1 MTTEDAKTYLSRRD
15 IPRLFESL
23 MTGLMYHRPQDHIK
37 YLIECLQKVHEK
49 GQDTISWSSFVD
61 MRRTKTPLPPISNG
75 TARPTSK
82 GGSRPTSRTRTPKD
96 EEILTLDMGNIQDS
110 LINKVI
116 AHERVISP
124 INNGTTQGRSP
135 AVAQNKH
142 RQISSRENSFTDKE
156 EKTPREKTSSPLPAI
171 PTSSKAPEK
180 ITTPNV
186 PVVIVMGPPGSGKE
200 GQVERL
206 LKRYPG
212 WCHLSVG
219 KLIKEE
225 IQRRGEAHTKWKLT
239 HDLISK
245 GEPAPEDVTIDCLLE
260 GIKKSSSAKGFIITG
275 YPRNMEQV
283 GDYAKFVSRL
293 DVVFMIDCDEA
304 KAMDKLL
311 RKGRTSNKPEHSMSA
326 VTTKMNFFKA
336 NSLPSAKF
344 YDDQGKLV
352 IVEGDGNEDLV
363 QSKLGVAFDKMF
375 FQQYG
380 SHKQEGAPPSSAGSN
395 IPEPATYKKKYEK
408 EESFV
413 EEEVKEMFDGP
424 VPLPP
429 VISEADTGRKPDLP
443 TCPII
448 FVAGGP
454 GSGKGTQCQK
464 IVQRYP
470 GFVHLSMGDI
480 LRDEISTKGTADDK
494 WGMISQLVSKGEMAP
509 EEVTID
515 LLKEQLKKNSS
526 AKAFI
531 IEGFPRDKAQVE
543 AFNKNIGGLNFV
555 ILFDCEEYYMQTR
568 LLKRGRESGR
578 VDDNPTAIANR
589 LKFYKYNTLPVMKYF
604 DDQGKLVVL
613 DADRDTESMFY
624 DLSQMFDFAFFG
636 KKPGDQSQGEVTYMT
651 EVKSN
656 KLDDEKAEAAL
667 RIKAAF
673 DGGKKRQQKVL
684 RDGASYSSKRES
696 SSDKLSIVSE
706 SKTND
711 TDKATEKL
719 TAAFAGYINRAKTD
733 KKSKT
738 SKKDKKE
745 DSKALKDVRV
755 VFVIGGPGSGKGTQ
769 CERIVEKYGFT
780 HLSSGDLLRAEV
792 ASGSAR
798 GKELTAIMEKGELVP
813 LDTVLQLLKEAMLAK
828 ASTSKGFL
836 IDGYPREM
844 EQGTRFEKEVAPCQF
859 ALYFEVSD
867 ETMTKR
873 LLGRAETSGRVD
885 DNEETIKKRLKTFH
899 DITTPVVDYY
909 EKEGKLK
916 KVVAESGPDEV
927 FKEVET
933 IFDAM
938 LSSEKSPLADAKIIF
953 VVGGPGSG
961 KGTQCAR
968 IVEKYGFCHLSS
980 GDLLRAEVA
989 SGSERGKK
997 LNEIMEKG
1005 ELVPLDVVLELIR
1018 EAMVSKLSETKCFL
1032 IDGYPREMEQGTRF
1046 ENEVAPCC
1054 NVLYFE
1060 VSDDTMTAR
1069 LLDRGKTSGR
1079 VDDNEET
1086 IKKRLQT
1093 FHNQTQPVVD
1103 HYTQSEKV
1111 IKVPAEGSVDEV
1123 FTQVQTFMN
1132 SKSW

>member
-636 KKPGDQSQGEVTYMT
+636 KKPGDQ
-651 EVKSN
+651 
-656 KLDDEKAEAAL
+656 
-667 RIKAAF
+667 
-673 DGGKKRQQKVL
+673 
-684 RDGASYSSKRES
+684 
-696 SSDKLSIVSE
+696 
-706 SKTND
+706 
-711 TDKATEKL
+711 
-719 TAAFAGYINRAKTD
+719 
-733 KKSKT
+733 
-738 SKKDKKE
+738 DKKE

>member
-604 DDQGKLVVL
+604 DDQGKLVVRNIADL

-636 KKPGDQSQGEVTYMT
+636 KKPGDQSKSDKTDEGDTTDKVETTDADKPNTT
-651 EVKSN
+651 ETEDTAQDKVETSEKSDTIDIQD
-656 KLDDEKAEAAL
+656 KSIQEAAE
-667 RIKAAF
+667 RIQAGFRGYQTRKEIE
-673 DGGKKRQQKVL
+673 DRQK
-684 RDGASYSSKRES
+684 E
-696 SSDKLSIVSE
+696 
-706 SKTND
+706 
-711 TDKATEKL
+711 
-719 TAAFAGYINRAKTD
+719 
-733 KKSKT
+733 
-738 SKKDKKE
+738 DKKE

>member
-604 DDQGKLVVL
+604 DDQGKLVVRNIADL

-636 KKPGDQSQGEVTYMT
+636 KKPGDQ
-651 EVKSN
+651 
-656 KLDDEKAEAAL
+656 
-667 RIKAAF
+667 
-673 DGGKKRQQKVL
+673 
-684 RDGASYSSKRES
+684 
-696 SSDKLSIVSE
+696 
-706 SKTND
+706 
-711 TDKATEKL
+711 
-719 TAAFAGYINRAKTD
+719 
-733 KKSKT
+733 
-738 SKKDKKE
+738 DKKE